1 MFQLLGGYYIIR
13 LILYHLVR
21 SGFFVFGVG
30 PGYPSMELV
39 PVFGLP
45 VRPLPSA
52 LFQKAPG
59 YSRPYMLGYLLS
71 QAAAQRSAA
80 ISATTRLTPCPT
92 MVLAIVCGMPA
103 RSYLNFAPW
112 DLISIPPFFDINSA
126 LELRSRG
133 ATGERVGRLSDPRR
147 GTALLAA
154 AIFAVRDASC

>member
-80 ISATTRLTPCPT
+80 ISATTRLTPCPGGREPPHRKKGG
-92 MVLAIVCGMPA
+92 MEIRSQGAKFKYDLAGIPQTIASTIVGQGVSLVVAEIAADRC
-103 RSYLNFAPW
+103 
-112 DLISIPPFFDINSA
+112 
-126 LELRSRG
+126 
-133 ATGERVGRLSDPRR
+133 
-147 GTALLAA
+147 AA
-154 AIFAVRDASC
+154 AWLSR